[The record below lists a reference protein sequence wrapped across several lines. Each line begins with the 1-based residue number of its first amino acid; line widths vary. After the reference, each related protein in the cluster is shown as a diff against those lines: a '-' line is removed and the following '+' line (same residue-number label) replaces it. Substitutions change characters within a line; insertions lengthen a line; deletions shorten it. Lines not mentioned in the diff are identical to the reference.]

1 MWSPL
6 PGLGAVDILCNLGW
20 GDLSDL
26 LQYHIG
32 GMGGVGGWGVGS
44 VDKHCLSQHLIF
56 CLDLFLIP
64 IHYLIF
70 DTTCQTKNK
79 HKQIVSR

>member
-20 GDLSDL
+20 GDLSNL

-32 GMGGVGGWGVGS
+32 GDGWGRGGGS
-44 VDKHCLSQHLIF
+44 VDKHCSSQHLIF
-56 CLDLFLIP
+56 LFGFVSDTYTL
-64 IHYLIF
+64 F
-70 DTTCQTKNK
+70 D
-79 HKQIVSR
+79 I